1 MSAGTATPVPAPSSP
16 AGQVTEPPARFRDL
30 VAAEW
35 LKVWSLRSTPWTLL
49 LGTLFVIG
57 TATMEALDDYR
68 DFPTMSPEAQ
78 REPMFALAD
87 AFPLM
92 GYWTLALVAVSAG
105 AITVVGE
112 YASGL
117 IRTTTVAV
125 PARESV
131 LLAKA
136 VVVGALWTVTGTLA
150 ASGAFTVSQAIL
162 DGRDAAISVTEPVAL
177 RALAAAALL
186 PAVCALV
193 GLGLG
198 VLIRHGATT
207 MVTGF
212 FALLMLPQF
221 FSIRTRWSAE
231 INHAMVLTAWER
243 LTAMWVPPSGDGFYR
258 PGVTESWIVYAAWPL
273 VAVVLALVV
282 VRRRDV

>member
-1 MSAGTATPVPAPSSP
+1 MSTDTATSAAPPPSRSESV
-16 AGQVTEPPARFRDL
+16 AEPPARFRDL

-35 LKVWSLRSTPWTLL
+35 IKVWSLRSTPWTLL
-49 LGTLFVIG
+49 VSTLFVVG
-57 TATMEALDDYR
+57 TATLEAIDDYR
-68 DFPTMSPEAQ
+68 AFPNMNPAMQ
-78 REPMFALAD
+78 REPMFALSD

-105 AITVVGE
+105 AIVVVGE
-112 YASGL
+112 YGSGL

-131 LLAKA
+131 VLAKA
-136 VVVGALWTVTGTLA
+136 VVVTALWTVTGTIA

-162 DGRDAAISVTEPVAL
+162 SGRDAAISITEPVAL
-177 RALAAAALL
+177 RALVAAALL
-186 PAVCALV
+186 PTVCALI

-207 MVTGF
+207 MVTGIF
-212 FALLMLPQF
+212 TLLMLPQF

-243 LTAMWVPPSGDGFYR
+243 LTAMWAPPSGDGFYR
-258 PGVTESWIVYAAWPL
+258 PGVAESWVVYAAWPL
-273 VAVVLALVV
+273 VAIALALIV

>member
-1 MSAGTATPVPAPSSP
+1 MSTDTAGSTPTPASR
-16 AGQVTEPPARFRDL
+16 ADAATEPPARFRDL
-30 VAAEW
+30 LAAEW
-35 LKVWSLRSTPWTLL
+35 IKVWSLRSTPWTLL

-78 REPMFALAD
+78 REPMFALSD

-92 GYWTLALVAVSAG
+92 GYWTLALLAVSAG

-112 YASGL
+112 YGSGL
-117 IRTTTVAV
+117 IRTTTIAV

-131 LLAKA
+131 VLAKA
-136 VVVGALWTVTGTLA
+136 AVVTALWTAAGTLA
-150 ASGAFTVSQAIL
+150 ASGAFAVSQAIL
-162 DGRDAAISVTEPVAL
+162 DRRGAAISITEPVAL
-177 RALAAAALL
+177 RALVAAALL
-186 PAVCALV
+186 PTVCALI

-207 MVTGF
+207 MVTGI

-243 LTAMWVPPSGDGFYR
+243 LTAMWVPPSGDGFHR

-273 VAVVLALVV
+273 VAIVLALVV

>member
-1 MSAGTATPVPAPSSP
+1 MSTDTATSAPNPARR
-16 AGQVTEPPARFRDL
+16 AEALAEPPARFRDL
-30 VAAEW
+30 LGAEW
-35 LKVWSLRSTPWTLL
+35 IKVWSLRSTPWTLL
-49 LGTLFVIG
+49 LSTLFVVG

-68 DFPTMSPEAQ
+68 DFPSMSPEAQ
-78 REPMFALAD
+78 REPMFALSD

-105 AITVVGE
+105 AIVMVGE
-112 YASGL
+112 YGSGL

-125 PARESV
+125 PARGSV
-131 LLAKA
+131 VLAKA
-136 VVVGALWTVTGTLA
+136 VVVAVLWTVAGTLA

-162 DGRDAAISVTEPVAL
+162 SGRDAAIAITEPVAL

-186 PAVCALV
+186 PTVCALI

-207 MVTGF
+207 MVTGIF
-212 FALLMLPQF
+212 TLLMLPQF
-221 FSIRTRWSAE
+221 FSIQMRWTAE
-231 INHAMVLTAWER
+231 INHAMVLTAWQR
-243 LTAMWVPPSGDGFYR
+243 LTAMWVPPPGDGFSQ
-258 PGVTESWIVYAAWPL
+258 PDVAGSWIVYAAWP
-273 VAVVLALVV
+273 VAAIVVALIV